1 MKIVNSRPP
10 NFEKVAAA
18 FKGAHSPGVIFC
30 YGDTIYH
37 PGGGPLSASLI
48 AHENVHSARQG
59 KDPEGWWDRYIA
71 DPQFRFIEELLAH
84 RIEYAV
90 ASKGMTRNQRRQC
103 LRPIARRLSSSL
115 YGGLVSPDQAKLLI
129 LHADVEAEAA

>member
-1 MKIVNSRPP
+1 MKIVTARPP
-10 NFEKVAAA
+10 NFDKVAAA
-18 FKGAHSPGVIFC
+18 FKDAARPGVIFC
-30 YGDTIYH
+30 YGDTIYN
-37 PGGGPLSASLI
+37 PSGNKLSDSLI

-59 KDPEGWWDRYIA
+59 KDPDGWWGRYIA

-84 RIEYAV
+84 RVEYAV
-90 ASKGMTRNQRRQC
+90 ASRGMTRNQRRQC

-129 LHADVEAEAA
+129 LHADVETEAA